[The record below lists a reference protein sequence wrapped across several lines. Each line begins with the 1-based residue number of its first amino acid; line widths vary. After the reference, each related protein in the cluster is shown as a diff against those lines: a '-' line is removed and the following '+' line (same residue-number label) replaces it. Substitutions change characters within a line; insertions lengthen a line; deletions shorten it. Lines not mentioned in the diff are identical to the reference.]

1 MASSAPNLRLLDNP
15 RLASEFD
22 LASALFHRINKVIP
36 ENQVV
41 LSVPPSCLAREA
53 ILRMREHGYSQVP
66 VVENGEVLGVCSF
79 RSFAKKSATAT
90 LDELTGQRLAPGDL
104 RVDEF
109 LEQFDFARVTEEMSR
124 VFDAMDRD
132 NGILIGTPEK
142 LIGVVTPM
150 NFLRYLYQFAEPFV
164 LISEIEL
171 ALRALIQ
178 HSLSRE
184 QITAASRRSLASAY
198 SDETKVPTVLE
209 DMTFDNYRSLI
220 CHGQN
225 WHAFESAF
233 GGTRTLISAK
243 LKEIGALRNDLFH

>member
-1 MASSAPNLRLLDNP
+1 M
-15 RLASEFD
+15 
-22 LASALFHRINKVIP
+22 
-36 ENQVV
+36 
-41 LSVPPSCLAREA
+41 
-53 ILRMREHGYSQVP
+53 
-66 VVENGEVLGVCSF
+66 
-79 RSFAKKSATAT
+79 
-90 LDELTGQRLAPGDL
+90 TGQRLAPGDL

-142 LIGVVTPM
+142 LIGLVTPM

-209 DMTFDNYRSLI
+209 GMTFDNYRSLI

-225 WHAFESAF
+225 WHVFESAF
-233 GGTRTLISAK
+233 GGTRTLISAENLRRSAHSGTIFSI
-243 LKEIGALRNDLFH
+243 LKGRSRSKSIKDWQNIVIGFSTRSSKSRRIENRSSGCDRRSVAWGR